1 MSREEMSDL
10 CHKYLCV
17 FCKCFIFGAT
27 PARLAS
33 NLNDHNYDKHPNESH
48 EWTASGIGY
57 STHYSGPSTPN
68 VNWTASGDIEVEPA
82 RMTSTRG
89 PRKEYTEP
97 HGTDE
102 NRYMT
107 PAGRAVLK
115 TLGVIW

>member
-1 MSREEMSDL
+1 MSDL

-27 PARLAS
+27 PARLAD
-33 NLNDHNYDKHPNESH
+33 NLNEHNIKNHPMESH
-48 EWTASGIGY
+48 DWTGSGIGY
-57 STHYSGPSTPN
+57 STHYSGPSQPN

-82 RMTSTRG
+82 RLTSTRG
-89 PRKEYTEP
+89 PRREYTIS

-115 TLGVIW
+115 TLGVLW